1 MFGHLEFYFGKYV
14 PLECNPI
21 PALISGSFQ
30 FHNRSVFYFDHRVVL
45 YFETK
50 KVMSMNSWKMG
61 SVSTV
66 LIIVHVTVMPL

>member
-14 PLECNPI
+14 RLECNPI
-21 PALISGSFQ
+21 PALISGIFQ
-30 FHNRSVFYFDHRVVL
+30 FHKRGVFNLYHRVFIG
-45 YFETK
+45 FETE

-61 SVSTV
+61 NVSTV